1 MSLNRMIL
9 YSKLKN
15 GLWKIVTKSQVVN
28 KFNVTKSRLHCTFL
42 FRLLSPA
49 ILSNS
54 GAPDKETRPVGVETL
69 VEADAS
75 TTVDDQ

>member
-1 MSLNRMIL
+1 LPKEEEKPGNRNQMDR
-9 YSKLKN
+9 STRP
-15 GLWKIVTKSQVVN
+15 GV
-28 KFNVTKSRLHCTFL
+28 
-42 FRLLSPA
+42 LSPA

-75 TTVDDQ
+75 TTVDEQ